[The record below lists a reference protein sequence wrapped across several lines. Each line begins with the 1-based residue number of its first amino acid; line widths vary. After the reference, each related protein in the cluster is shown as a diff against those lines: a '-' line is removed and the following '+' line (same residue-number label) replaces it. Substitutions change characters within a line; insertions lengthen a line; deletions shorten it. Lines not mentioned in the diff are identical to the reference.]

1 VCLNTS
7 CDFRIPG
14 VGMSVLGDAKEVV
27 WPEDGVQL
35 GIGVLMGT
43 QLSHVSPKCSWL
55 SYV

>member
-1 VCLNTS
+1 
-7 CDFRIPG
+7 
-14 VGMSVLGDAKEVV
+14 MSVLGDAKEVV